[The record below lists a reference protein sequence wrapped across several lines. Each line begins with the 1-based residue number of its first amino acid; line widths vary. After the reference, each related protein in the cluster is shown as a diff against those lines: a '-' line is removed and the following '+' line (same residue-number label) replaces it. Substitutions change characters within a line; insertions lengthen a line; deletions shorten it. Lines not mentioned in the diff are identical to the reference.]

1 MVARGAQ
8 TGRMEAL
15 TWPFV
20 VTVLAVVIAPGPSLA
35 VIIDQS
41 LRAGR
46 IAGLATVLG
55 NTSGLVFWAF
65 ASAFGLTALV
75 RTSEIAFVVLK
86 VVGAIYLVWLGV
98 QALLRSRRRREDA
111 EGRAVQ
117 RGLFASYRAGLVAN
131 LANPKAAVL
140 YLALLPQFIPVG
152 GDVLTGTAV
161 LAAAQMAISASWYTL
176 VVLAVG
182 AVRRFLARPGVRAR
196 VDQLSGL
203 VLVGMGVRMVTL
215 GRTAA

>member
-1 MVARGAQ
+1 MD
-8 TGRMEAL
+8 AL

-20 VTVLAVVIAPGPSLA
+20 VTCLAVVIAPGPSLA

-46 IAGLATVLG
+46 VAGLATVLG

-98 QALLRSRRRREDA
+98 QALLRSRRRREEEA
-111 EGRAVQ
+111 AAGPVQ
-117 RGLFASYRAGLVAN
+117 RGLLASYRAGLLAN

-140 YLALLPQFIPVG
+140 YLALLPQFLPVG
-152 GDVLTGTAV
+152 GTVFAGTAL
-161 LAAAQMAISASWYTL
+161 LAGAQMLISTSWYTL